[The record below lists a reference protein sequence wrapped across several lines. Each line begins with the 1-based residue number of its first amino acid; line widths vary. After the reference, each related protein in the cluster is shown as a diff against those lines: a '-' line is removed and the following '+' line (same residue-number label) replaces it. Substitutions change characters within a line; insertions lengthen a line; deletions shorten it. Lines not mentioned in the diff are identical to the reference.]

1 MTTSGRAFATAV
13 ARAATHACGTSAT
26 RRGVG
31 SAVGRGVGRRS
42 ATTTTTTTTGGAGGA
57 GGRRATG
64 GHASRT
70 AIEDFLSGNG
80 SGSGRAGGGGGRGVW
95 GESRRGAAASALTS
109 AATLDPGSRIQA
121 ALSKI
126 ALHEAMDELGVFE
139 EDDIED
145 T

>member
-13 ARAATHACGTSAT
+13 ARAATHACETSAT

-42 ATTTTTTTTGGAGGA
+42 ATTTTTTTGGAGGA

-109 AATLDPGSRIQA
+109 ATTLDPGSRIQA